1 MAVHRELDHRLRL
14 ADRLDLPGEIRRL
27 QFVRGDVG
35 GELHHLERLAGI
47 VEDRIVGSENPHLLA
62 ALAETLVLGRL
73 EFTAAELGPEFPIG
87 GAVALAGRH
96 EHLVM
101 LALDFLQPV
110 AHRGEEVLIG
120 SDDGAIEIEFDHRL
134 RTPDGGNLAGILHV
148 ADFLR
153 RDVGGEL
160 DDFDGPAGV
169 VQNRIVGRLDPDLA
183 TALADALVFS
193 RLKFTAVE
201 AGPERLISLAAAQ
214 LRRREHLM
222 MLALDFIE
230 TVTHRVEEILV
241 GGDDRAVHLEL
252 DHRLRPVDRGACA
265 NASRGRRIAFPQ
277 RHKNPYSNVGTGV
290 A

>member
-1 MAVHRELDHRLRL
+1 VTSEANFTTLNG
-14 ADRLDLPGEIRRL
+14 LPVSSR
-27 QFVRGDVG
+27 
-35 GELHHLERLAGI
+35 
-47 VEDRIVGSENPHLLA
+47 DRIVGSENPHLLA
-62 ALAETLVLGRL
+62 TLAETLVLGRL
-73 EFTAAELGPEFPIG
+73 VLTAAELGPEFPIG
-87 GAVALAGRH
+87 GAIALAGRH
-96 EHLVM
+96 EYLVM

-120 SDDGAIEIEFDHRL
+120 GDDGAVEIEFDHRL
-134 RTPDGGNLAGILHV
+134 RTADGGNLAGILHV

-160 DDFDGPAGV
+160 DNFDGPAGV

-201 AGPERLISLAAAQ
+201 AGPKRFISLAAAQ

-230 TVTHRVEEILV
+230 TVAHRVEEILV
-241 GGDDRAVHLEL
+241 GNDDRAVHLEL
-252 DHRLRPVDRGACA
+252 DHRLRPVDRGRLRQCIT
-265 NASRGRRIAFPQ
+265 GRRIVFPQ
-277 RHKNPYSNVGTGV
+277 RHKKLLLKFRHGRGLICRRCTVRIPIDPYFLGVRLSPVGK
-290 A
+290 